1 MGADRPAEPAG
12 TRFANVS
19 CGKERIMGFPQRADP
34 REQLANL
41 RKTLAL
47 VPNEKD
53 KASVEMLTGVIEEQV
68 GKLPKCPD
76 GNEHQPRAIAAVGA
90 ASRGASVGT

>member
-1 MGADRPAEPAG
+1 MA
-12 TRFANVS
+12 S
-19 CGKERIMGFPQRADP
+19 QQRADP

-53 KASVEMLTGVIEEQV
+53 RAAVRMRAEVIEEQV
-68 GKLPKCPD
+68 AKLPKCP
-76 GNEHQPRAIAAVGA
+76 GGGENSRRVVAAVRADSRA
-90 ASRGASVGT
+90 AS